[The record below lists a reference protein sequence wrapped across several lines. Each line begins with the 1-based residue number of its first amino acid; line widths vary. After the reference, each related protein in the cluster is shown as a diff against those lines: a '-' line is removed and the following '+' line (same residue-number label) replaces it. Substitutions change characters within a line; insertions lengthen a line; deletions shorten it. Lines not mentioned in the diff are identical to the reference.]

1 MSISPRGRSAKNL
14 VQNHMPPAS
23 LMAMKALNV
32 TIDADKEL
40 PEHCRAADIAVTVIV
55 SLEERS
61 DNAAASKRAAEIQ
74 ELAQQILSKKYTA
87 NEADCK
93 YLLKVYVV
101 LASAN
106 SVLNKLTIG
115 LIGDATTECLE
126 WFLEK
131 QAIDNEILKAGRV
144 GVQKRGQVPA
154 MTAELCESLIEKIGV
169 KE

>member
-1 MSISPRGRSAKNL
+1 
-14 VQNHMPPAS
+14 MPPAS